1 MGTKMV
7 PSYANIFMG
16 RLENLLQSVSL
27 KPHTWLRFID
37 DIDMKWCH
45 GRDSLQDFLHKAN
58 TFHPTI
64 KFTAE
69 ISNNEYI
76 FLDTK
81 SHIQND
87 KIVVDLHTKPTDS
100 HQYLLPNSCHPKH
113 CSKNIPY
120 SLALCL
126 KCICLYPNTFEIQ
139 ANELSQHLINR
150 GYNQTNILNVIQNA

>member
-1 MGTKMV
+1 MA
-7 PSYANIFMG
+7 PFYANIFMS

-58 TFHPTI
+58 TFHPPI

-69 ISNNEYI
+69 ISNNEHF

-87 KIVVDLHTKPTDS
+87 IIVVDLHTKPTDS
-100 HQYLLPNSCHPKH
+100 HLYLLP
-113 CSKNIPY
+113 Y
-120 SLALCL
+120 SGQSPVPTSVQRTVPCTYFRTTDSHLYLYFRTAVTLNTVL
-126 KCICLYPNTFEIQ
+126 KIFHT
-139 ANELSQHLINR
+139 A
-150 GYNQTNILNVIQNA
+150 